1 MWKAIIVVLG
11 TLSIVL
17 CVHMWV
23 CVFVYMYVCLHV
35 TVGVC
40 SHWEK
45 FQRKKIQSAKCLLV
59 VIWVFFFMLFFA
71 FQMTHSS
78 SDARKKAVCYCL
90 NIYSKR
96 KPLVVHLQSI
106 TRHNQRELIHNFKF
120 NLFGSEFLVDCKTYI
135 KLYLCYYI
143 KASFEWACY
152 AGVVQW

>member
-1 MWKAIIVVLG
+1 MTISRDRSSSLFKSAGLHRFFTDVPP
-11 TLSIVL
+11 
-17 CVHMWV
+17 
-23 CVFVYMYVCLHV
+23 VF
-35 TVGVC
+35 
-40 SHWEK
+40 
-45 FQRKKIQSAKCLLV
+45 
-59 VIWVFFFMLFFA
+59 FFA

-78 SDARKKAVCYCL
+78 SDARKKALCYCL

-143 KASFEWACY
+143 KAYY
-152 AGVVQW
+152 ASYIAKPILS